1 MSNDINNK
9 EVGNRIRSIRKE
21 NGMTTDKLGKI
32 FDPQAS
38 KGTVSKWENGHYLPN
53 NERLVRIAE
62 LGKISVDE
70 LLYGSPKNYFSSII
84 PTNDISDLEALF
96 ELYMISFEDE
106 PYQPKENI
114 LHFYNNVGLPFLDNI
129 NKVSSRKVLFA
140 FLYSSYIFLD
150 YSIKKKQET
159 FNSDDEDLNFIIQ
172 MDRLSQL
179 ELQEAIRR
187 YDKAFGLDSDTLHN
201 TKRRFKLTS
210 EDSNF
215 SDLDLDSYFTQ
226 EYVDNLLKEEE

>member
-1 MSNDINNK
+1 MYKLNEPNNHN
-9 EVGNRIRSIRKE
+9 VGQRIKSIRIS
-21 NGMTTDKLGKI
+21 LGLTMEEFGKR
-32 FDPQAS
+32 FDTS
-38 KGTVSKWENGHYLPN
+38 KGTVNNWEKGRNLPN
-53 NERLVRIAE
+53 KNNLKAIAE
-62 LGKISVDE
+62 LGEISVDE

-114 LHFYNNVGLPFLDNI
+114 LHFYNNVGLPFLDKI
-129 NKVSSRKVLFA
+129 NRVSSRKLLFA
-140 FLYSSYIFLD
+140 FMYSSYIYLD
-150 YSIKKKQET
+150 HSIKKKQAT
-159 FNSDDEDLNFIIQ
+159 FSKDDEDYNFIIQ
-172 MDRLSQL
+172 LDRLSQL
-179 ELQEAIRR
+179 ELKEAIRR

-226 EYVDNLLKEEE
+226 EYVDNLLKEED